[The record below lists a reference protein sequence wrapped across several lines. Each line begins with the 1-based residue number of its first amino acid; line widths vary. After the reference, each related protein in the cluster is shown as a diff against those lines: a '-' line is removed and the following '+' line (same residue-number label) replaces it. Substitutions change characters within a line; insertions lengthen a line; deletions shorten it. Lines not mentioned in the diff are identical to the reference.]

1 MVEGGVKKSH
11 YSLLPR
17 IIENINDLMSRS
29 LLLHY
34 IIKNFSWAKAKQLSK
49 QGLLASAQPQ
59 DGQQNKTGQDGQQNG
74 HYQDSQDGQQNK
86 TGWSQDGELN
96 RGHQDSQDGQQ
107 NNTRFSQDYQ
117 QNKDTGQSREKG
129 KEDKQDQAQNSS
141 TIPGQTSESTKKGKE
156 SLLNGSEGRSSAP
169 PAVAPR
175 SRLQRGT
182 TIPTP
187 PAPSR
192 MSSVSSRTPSLSS
205 GATSLSLGTPSFTT
219 PASSQP
225 KIPPPIPAR
234 RNFSS
239 TAL

>member
-1 MVEGGVKKSH
+1 MSH
-11 YSLLPR
+11 SLF
-17 IIENINDLMSRS
+17 
-29 LLLHY
+29 LHW
-34 IIKNFSWAKAKQLSK
+34 ITKNFSWAKAKQLSK

-117 QNKDTGQSREKG
+117 QNKDTGQKGDGQRQITEMVVEKW
-129 KEDKQDQAQNSS
+129 KESKQDQAHSSS
-141 TIPGQTSESTKKGKE
+141 TMPRKTLDNTKKGKE

>member
-1 MVEGGVKKSH
+1 MFWFR
-11 YSLLPR
+11 LLFV
-17 IIENINDLMSRS
+17 ILVA
-29 LLLHY
+29 
-34 IIKNFSWAKAKQLSK
+34 IKNVSGEETKKFSWAKAKQLSK

-117 QNKDTGQSREKG
+117 QNKDTGQSWEKR
-129 KEDKQDQAQNSS
+129 KEC
-141 TIPGQTSESTKKGKE
+141 
-156 SLLNGSEGRSSAP
+156 RSSAP